1 MDLEYKEPC
10 LYVLEIN
17 QHRSLSL
24 HHLITFQ
31 YIPHHSTSRIEDMA
45 ACVPKHTENP
55 LPAFQGDRLEH
66 YAASTTYESAT
77 DS

>member
-1 MDLEYKEPC
+1 MELEYKEPC
-10 LYVLEIN
+10 LYVLEVN

-31 YIPHHSTSRIEDMA
+31 YIPHPNTCCIGDMA

-55 LPAFQGDRLEH
+55 LPAFQGDRMEH
-66 YAASTTYESAT
+66 YAASTTYESA
-77 DS
+77 SAS